1 MTSDYHSF
9 TDQSHSKETEQEMPR
24 RTRKLKKKKKSLG
37 WSVQEYND
45 LIGLVKRYGEEWDT
59 IAKLLPN
66 KTPKQCMQKFKNS

>member
-1 MTSDYHSF
+1 MTSDQQS
-9 TDQSHSKETEQEMPR
+9 TTEWSHSKETEQELPR

-37 WSVQEYND
+37 WSIQEYND
-45 LIGLVKRYGEEWDT
+45 LIALVKRYGEEWDT